1 MVLIYQLLG
10 VQMNIIDKILIYLD
24 VVRALHSIRMQTIED
39 IDLTLTPLFYFFDH
53 LMLKRQL
60 LIIFILAF
68 PETHLLQKLNLI
80 VNFSEHF

>member
-24 VVRALHSIRMQTIED
+24 VVRALHSIRMQAIKD
-39 IDLTLTPLFYFFDH
+39 IDLTLTPLFDH